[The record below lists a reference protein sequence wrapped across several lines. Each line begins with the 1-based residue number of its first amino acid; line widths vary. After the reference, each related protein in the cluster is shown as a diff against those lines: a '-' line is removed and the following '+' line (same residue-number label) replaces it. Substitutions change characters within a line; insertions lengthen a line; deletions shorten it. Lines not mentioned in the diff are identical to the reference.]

1 MLRAPDSRLVPFGD
15 RPGNQLRMLRHGF
28 AGERAFHPPGL
39 EDSTEGANSHDRSG
53 PKHCKTVLPTEERC
67 AIACIHRRG
76 NAWFM
81 RNLSGTST
89 AGAAS
94 LLNSLVESCVFVN
107 AVSGESMTTIGKCDH
122 ARRAGGIC
130 PSPGLIRPE
139 VMKTLAGS
147 RSVLLRADGH
157 SAHWQAAAVRVCAPA
172 D

>member
-1 MLRAPDSRLVPFGD
+1 MGEYSSRLVRGGCDGRPEIAMACFVHLPSRLVPFGD
-15 RPGNQLRMLRHGF
+15 RPGNQPRMLKHGF
-28 AGERAFHPPGL
+28 AGERAFHPQGS

-53 PKHCKTVLPTEERC
+53 SKYCKTVLPTEERC

-94 LLNSLVESCVFVN
+94 LLNLLVESCVFVN
-107 AVSGESMTTIGKCDH
+107 AVSGELMKTIGKSDH
-122 ARRAGGIC
+122 AHRSAARRAGGIR

-139 VMKTLAGS
+139 VMRRQTS
-147 RSVLLRADGH
+147 
-157 SAHWQAAAVRVCAPA
+157 
-172 D
+172 